1 MMSSPLPLL
10 LVTPTNL
17 RVCQDPSMSQKKG
30 SQSACI
36 FSLSRTGSQAILGN
50 AWLSHSWGWG
60 VTFCHLPLYWA
71 GFLRSG
77 FGKEPACS
85 AGDPGLFPGSGR
97 FPEEGNG
104 NPLPDSCL
112 GNSMDIGVWWAIV
125 HEVARVRHD
134 LATKERERLY
144 WAQVCNFFFFG
155 GGVLLSPLR
164 TLLFATVP
172 WESI

>member
-1 MMSSPLPLL
+1 MSSPLPLL
-10 LVTPTNL
+10 LVRPTNL
-17 RVCQDPSMSQKKG
+17 RVCQYPSVSQKRG

-71 GFLRSG
+71 GFLHSS
-77 FGKEPACS
+77 FGKEPPYS

-97 FPEEGNG
+97 SPEEENG
-104 NPLPDSCL
+104 NPLQDSCL
-112 GNSMDIGVWWAIV
+112 GNPMDRGVWWAIV

-144 WAQVCNFFFFG
+144 WAQVCNFFFWVE
-155 GGVLLSPLR
+155 GVLLSPLR
-164 TLLFATVP
+164 TLLFAIVL